1 MTNMHVYLTASGTIG
16 IRSRRRP
23 TARYR
28 GMYVVYEWIEGKFRM
43 AFYPEIPPIR
53 LCSEQF
59 LYVGKL
65 SDPPML

>member
-1 MTNMHVYLTASGTIG
+1 MHVYLTGSGTVG
-16 IRSRRRP
+16 IRSHFRP
-23 TARYR
+23 TAGHR

-43 AFYPEIPPIR
+43 APFPEISPSR
-53 LCSEQF
+53 LCSDQF